1 MNWRKE
7 TVCIFI
13 FILLV
18 GISSLCGEKKE
29 DPSLL
34 TLDRIYDS
42 DEFSPQRFGP
52 AKWLEDGRGYTTLE
66 ESSNKGKNIVL
77 YEPQTGKKKILV
89 PSKMLVPEGKSKPLN
104 IADYQWSADGKK
116 LLIFTNTERVWRVN
130 SRGDYWVLN
139 LETKKLKKLGK
150 NMEPSTLMFAKFSP
164 SGTRVAYVHKDNLYV
179 ESLDEHK
186 IKQLTQDGSEL
197 ISNGTSDWV
206 YEEEFRLRDGYR
218 WSPDGKYIAYWQ
230 IDDHGVGTYYLVNY
244 TDSIYPKLT
253 PIRYPKVGT
262 TNPVCKIGVINSRG
276 GETTW
281 FNLPGSLRDHY
292 VPRMEWIPHSRK
304 VIFQRLNRLQNINK
318 VMVGNI
324 ETGEV
329 HTIFEDKDKAW
340 VEVMDDFI
348 WMDQGK
354 KFLWL
359 SERDGWR
366 HAYLLSI
373 EEEGAQL
380 ITPGEYDVI
389 DIEKVDEQRGW
400 LYFMA
405 SPHDP
410 TQRYLYRQRLDG
422 KGQPERV
429 TPESFSGTNRYKISP
444 QARWAFHTYSRFD
457 TPPVTNLIRLPDH
470 KVVKKL
476 VDNAELRE
484 KVSRLKRVPAEFFRV
499 QIGEDVLLDA
509 WLMKP
514 YDLDKHKK
522 YPLLVYV
529 YGEPAGQTV
538 LDRWGGKRYLWNL
551 MLTQQGY
558 VVVSIDN
565 RGTPAPRGRE
575 WRKCIYRQVGIL
587 ASQDQ
592 AAAVRTLAEKR
603 DYVDSERIG
612 VWGWSGGGSMSL
624 NAIFRYPDLY
634 QTAMAVA
641 YVSDQ
646 RLYDTIYQ
654 ERYMGLPEDNL
665 EGYKKGSPVT
675 YAPQLKGNLLL
686 VHGTADDNVHYQS
699 TEVLINEL
707 IKHNKKFTLI
717 PYPNRTHSISEGKN
731 TRRHLFGVLTWYL
744 KNHLQPGPR

>member
-1 MNWRKE
+1 MNWRRE
-7 TVCIFI
+7 TVYIFI

-18 GISSLCGEKKE
+18 GLSSLCGKKKE

-42 DEFSPQRFGP
+42 DEFSPERFGA
-52 AKWLEDGRGYTTLE
+52 AKWLKNGKGYTTLE
-66 ESSNKGKNIVL
+66 ESSHKGKDIIRYNP
-77 YEPQTGKKKILV
+77 ETGKKKVLV
-89 PSKMLVPEGKSKPLN
+89 PAKMLIPEGKSEPLK
-104 IADYQWSADGKK
+104 IADYKWLEDRKK

-139 LETKKLKKLGK
+139 LETNNLEKLGK
-150 NMEPSTLMFAKFSP
+150 NMEPSSLMFAKFSP
-164 SGTRVAYVHKDNLYV
+164 SGNRVAYVHKDNIYV

-186 IKQLTQDGSEL
+186 ILQLTQDGSEL

-218 WSPDGKYIAYWQ
+218 WSPDGEYIAYWQ

-244 TDSIYPKLT
+244 TDSIYPQLT

-292 VPRMEWIPHSRK
+292 VPRMEWIPHSRE
-304 VIFQRLNRLQNINK
+304 VIFQSLNRLQNVNK

-324 ETGEV
+324 NTGEV
-329 HTIFEDKDKAW
+329 NTIFEDKDKAW

-348 WMDQGK
+348 WLDEGK

-359 SERDGWR
+359 SERDGRR
-366 HAYLLSI
+366 HAYLVSIKI
-373 EEEGAQL
+373 EEAQL
-380 ITPGEYDVI
+380 ITPGKYDVI
-389 DIEKVDEQRGW
+389 NIEKVDEEKGW
-400 LYFMA
+400 LYFIA

-410 TQRYLYRQRLDG
+410 TRRYLYRQKLDG
-422 KGQPERV
+422 RGQPEKV
-429 TPESFSGTNRYKISP
+429 TPDDFSGTNNYKISS
-444 QARWAFHTYSRFD
+444 QARWAFHTHTCFD
-457 TPPVTNLIRLPDH
+457 TPPVTDLIRLPDH
-470 KVVKKL
+470 KLVKNL
-476 VDNAELRE
+476 VDNAELKE
-484 KVSRLKRVPAEFFRV
+484 KVEKLKRSPAEFFRIEV
-499 QIGEDVLLDA
+499 EENVLLDA
-509 WLMKP
+509 WSMKP
-514 YDLDKHKK
+514 YNLDKHKK

-538 LDRWGGKRYLWNL
+538 LDRWGGKRYLWHL

-575 WRKCIYRQVGIL
+575 WRKCIYRQIGIL
-587 ASQDQ
+587 ASRDQ
-592 AAAVRTLAEKR
+592 AAAVRKLAEKR

-624 NAIFRYPDLY
+624 NAIFRYPNLY
-634 QTAMAVA
+634 NTAMAVA
-641 YVSDQ
+641 YVSNQ
-646 RLYDTIYQ
+646 RFYDTIYQ
-654 ERYMGLPEDNL
+654 ERYMGLPKNNN

-675 YAPQLKGNLLL
+675 YAHQLKGDLLL

-707 IKHNKKFTLI
+707 IRHNKKFTLV
-717 PYPNRTHSISEGKN
+717 PYPNRSHSISEGKN
-731 TRRHLFGVLTWYL
+731 TRRHLFGVLTSYL
-744 KNHLQPGPR
+744 KNHLQKGPK